1 MPAVAWSA
9 REAVSTAPAV
19 IGVDGVLGVVGVVG
33 SGGGGVPPSES
44 EVAATWA
51 AGAAPALAA
60 AGSVNT
66 RWIRSSCPEN
76 VEKPSPSIGHGVT
89 ISVGRTDGS
98 SEASSFARSR
108 AAMFDWDTREPSTD
122 MMSIESPPAPWVTCT
137 LPIFRS

>member
-1 MPAVAWSA
+1 MPAGAWSA
-9 REAVSTAPAV
+9 REAVSTAPA
-19 IGVDGVLGVVGVVG
+19 GSSTACSGSSAWSARAEAVL
-33 SGGGGVPPSES
+33 PPSES